1 MTQEGQAEAWHGNRS
16 KYDWILYEPS
26 VLRCAVGWHSFPPNL
41 SNFRSYFRSW
51 NLASSPA
58 TPVPHPSSIPRS
70 GLRTDASTLGC
81 FGCRWIFHSRKA
93 HRMHYWISGQ
103 RWQTAQHSFFLS
115 ISHCA
120 PSGRAWTLPGRKKTR
135 TCECHAIMPF
145 ISIYIHYSKISQN
158 TMQYA
163 VYCDVSLKPLDTFSV
178 SACIS
183 LLLNHSTSCYL
194 NNNAQILVHDRSA
207 TARSWKSFSK
217 KKLQFSTALL
227 AIQVPKTWRPFKGAI
242 KRASSCRASMLYLWG
257 IHKKHGIS
265 QDIKSGEGIAWFLD
279 GITECVRHRSH
290 VQICLRLDLFEV
302 SCTVA
307 VRSGTDFAG
316 YTSAWFRKCAQPG
329 EKPAPQTYLRLVAQ
343 IFVLGCPKSAQ
354 EKRPLTQDMWHWKP
368 THHWWAKHPTSKMHV
383 LIARFW
389 ITLLAKFWIF
399 QAEQILETPTG
410 LKVRTKWHL
419 PRPKKWL
426 DAVLG
431 WRQGNNK
438 ETKRN
443 NNYRTTRDI

>member
-26 VLRCAVGWHSFPPNL
+26 VLRCAVGWHSFLQTCPTSEATFAAETWRVHL
-41 SNFRSYFRSW
+41 QLQCRI
-51 NLASSPA
+51 PA
-58 TPVPHPSSIPRS
+58 QYLEAACEPM
-70 GLRTDASTLGC
+70 LRRLDASDAVD
-81 FGCRWIFHSRKA
+81 FSQSES

-103 RWQTAQHSFFLS
+103 RWQTAQHSFFLR

-120 PSGRAWTLPGRKKTR
+120 PSGRAWTLPGRRKP
-135 TCECHAIMPF
+135 ELWMSCHHA
-145 ISIYIHYSKISQN
+145 IYIHLYPLLKISQN

-354 EKRPLTQDMWHWKP
+354 EKGR
-368 THHWWAKHPTSKMHV
+368 
-383 LIARFW
+383 
-389 ITLLAKFWIF
+389 
-399 QAEQILETPTG
+399 
-410 LKVRTKWHL
+410 
-419 PRPKKWL
+419 
-426 DAVLG
+426 
-431 WRQGNNK
+431 
-438 ETKRN
+438 
-443 NNYRTTRDI
+443 